1 MARYTLFILAIF
13 YCIWGRSQTWDE
25 IIKVTASDAD
35 SNDFFGFS
43 VSISGD
49 RAIVGAR
56 TDDDAGF
63 NSGSA
68 YIFHLGGGTW
78 GGEQK
83 ITASDA
89 VSTDLFGV
97 SVSISGDRAIVG
109 ARNDDDVASNSG
121 SAYLYSDCSLLTV
134 TASADDADI
143 CLGESVT
150 LSGEGATTYEWDGD
164 VEDGVTFTPDATGT
178 TIYAVTGTDDNG
190 CVNTAT
196 IDVTVYDAI
205 EITYSTDDELYGNDG
220 SIDIT
225 VTGGNPAYS
234 FDWDNDGTGDF
245 DDSED
250 LTDVAGGTYV
260 VVVEDEAGCTA
271 TETIVVESQ
280 LGINGENGIVFSV
293 YPNPAVNNVTVYYN
307 GTYVYEFVAI
317 NGDIILSGQANGQVE
332 LSFEGFASGIYFVT
346 VKNNDQI
353 STKKLII
360 K

>member
-1 MARYTLFILAIF
+1 M
-13 YCIWGRSQTWDE
+13 
-25 IIKVTASDAD
+25 
-35 SNDFFGFS
+35 
-43 VSISGD
+43 
-49 RAIVGAR
+49 
-56 TDDDAGF
+56 
-63 NSGSA
+63 
-68 YIFHLGGGTW
+68 
-78 GGEQK
+78 
-83 ITASDA
+83 
-89 VSTDLFGV
+89 
-97 SVSISGDRAIVG
+97 
-109 ARNDDDVASNSG
+109 
-121 SAYLYSDCSLLTV
+121 
-134 TASADDADI
+134 
-143 CLGESVT
+143 
-150 LSGEGATTYEWDGD
+150 
-164 VEDGVTFTPDATGT
+164 TFTPDATGT